1 MHAID
6 VANLTRGDLDEGFV
20 RKAIEKTLQYLE
32 IKGTISLGVAF
43 VGRERMRK
51 LNKDF
56 RGKDQATDV
65 LSFARGG
72 KFVVPANEGEYAG
85 EIIVC
90 VSVVKNQA
98 KSAGVS
104 FQREL
109 AHILIHGTLHLF
121 GYEHE
126 KSQKDTEKM
135 HATEE
140 EIMKR
145 LT

>member
-72 KFVVPANEGEYAG
+72 KFVVPAN
-85 EIIVC
+85 
-90 VSVVKNQA
+90 QA